1 MTSEP
6 SQIDPSDYVVENQ
19 RVADEVRAFERRE
32 ASKRAVRSALIFSVF
47 LVSLGA
53 AYVVYKAFGT
63 SIDDAQTEWPIVG
76 SFLPATD
83 DLRMPPLGAILTEF
97 GEPVQRTSDRPLAM
111 FILDAAWFTLR
122 ETVIGLIGG
131 LIMGMAVA
139 ILLLRSSWLER
150 GFMPWVIV
158 SQTIPL
164 IAIAPIIVI
173 WGRTNFDFLPFEW
186 ADWMSVSVIAVYL
199 SFFPVAVNGLRGL
212 KSPAAADLEL
222 MNSYAASWSET
233 LFKLRLPAAVP
244 YLFPAVRLAAT
255 ASVVGAI
262 VGEISAGVPGG
273 LGRLILDFASR
284 YTTGPERLYDAV
296 IGAALLGVAIILV
309 LSLLER
315 IFVSARGQ
323 GTVS

>member
-63 SIDDAQTEWPIVG
+63 SIDDAQTEWSIVG